1 MARIVVCGY
10 MIRHPVA
17 GNMLAFFQYVLG
29 LARLGHDVTYVEESG
44 WPYSCYDPSAR
55 EYFDHPTTG
64 LKVVNG
70 LVQEH
75 GLNAPVIYVNRDT
88 GRIDGASAGEMKD
101 LLSGADLLLNL
112 GGVCWLP
119 EFHLC
124 RRRALVDMD
133 PLFTQVGKFGA
144 ALLPEFHVHFS
155 YGTNIGRPG
164 CTIPTAGVAWR
175 PTVPPVVVDLWN
187 AGAPAAEDAPL
198 TTIANWGAY
207 GSVEYEG
214 QVYGQKDE
222 EFIRVLDL
230 PRRVARGLEVAVTGA
245 KELDRRRLR
254 DAGWIVRDGNGPVGT
269 DLPTYR
275 SFIARSRGEFSVAKN
290 AYVKTRSGW
299 VSDRSACYLA
309 ANRPV
314 VVQDTCFADHLPDDL
329 RGRGLL
335 TFSTIDEAAEAIRKL
350 DADYDAHRAG
360 AAALAKR
367 VFAHDVVLPRLIDM
381 SFA

>member
-29 LARLGHDVTYVEESG
+29 LARLGHDVAYVEESG
-44 WPYSCYDPSAR
+44 WPYSAYDPTAR
-55 EYFDHPTTG
+55 EFFDHPT
-64 LKVVNG
+64 
-70 LVQEH
+70 H
-75 GLNAPVIYVNRDT
+75 GLEVVDRLVRDHGLSVPVIYVNRDT
-88 GRIDGASAGEMKD
+88 DRIDGAGADEMKD
-101 LLSGADLLLNL
+101 LLAGADLLLNL

-124 RRRALVDMD
+124 RRRALLDMD

-144 ALLPEFHVHFS
+144 ALLPEFHVHFT

-175 PTVPPVVVDLWN
+175 PTVPPVVVDLWDTKE
-187 AGAPAAEDAPL
+187 PAATDAPL

-207 GSVEYEG
+207 GSVEHDG

-230 PRRVARGLEVAVTGA
+230 PRRVTRRLEVTLTGA
-245 KELDRRRLR
+245 REHDRQRLR
-254 DAGWIVRDGNGPVGT
+254 EAGWIVRDGAGAVGT
-269 DLPTYR
+269 ELPAYR
-275 SFIARSRGEFSVAKN
+275 SYVTGSRGEFSVAKN

-299 VSDRSACYLA
+299 FSDRSACYLA
-309 ANRPV
+309 AARPV
-314 VVQDTCFADHLPDDL
+314 IVQDTGFAEHLPDDL
-329 RGRGLL
+329 RGCGLL
-335 TFSTIDEAAEAIRKL
+335 TFSTTDEAAEAMRRL
-350 DADYDAHRAG
+350 DADYDAHRAA
-360 AAALAKR
+360 AAALAQR
-367 VFAHDVVLPRLIDM
+367 IFAHDVVLPRLIE
-381 SFA
+381 SSLS